1 MYKIRPKFLFVMI
14 SLALFILS
22 FNDVSAQS
30 TKRRREKN
38 DATKTIVEKI
48 DSLQKNLEDST
59 LVNKVD
65 SLIVNQID
73 SSSLLNADSLNR
85 VVLDSLQR
93 HREDSLLRSKSML
106 DFPVFSSAKDS
117 IIEDFSGKE
126 KYIYYYGGV
135 TVTYGDMKIT
145 SDYMAYNID
154 TKTVYASGITDTLGN
169 TKGSPVM
176 TQGSKSYDM
185 ENVYYNF
192 GSRKAKIRNM
202 KTKEEEGFLHGDYLK
217 MMPDQSINVSKGK
230 YTVCD
235 LDHPH
240 YYLRMTAA
248 KVVTKPKQ
256 RTVFGPAYLVVEDV
270 PLPLAVP
277 FGFVPANPKR
287 SSGIL
292 FPTYGEEVSR
302 GFYLKDMGYYFVFGD
317 HFDVALTGDLYSL
330 GSWSVKL
337 NSRYK
342 LRYKFN
348 GSLALSYS
356 NDQTGERGS
365 TDFFKSTNFGVQW
378 SHSQDP
384 KSMPG
389 ASFRASVNFSSPS
402 NNKYNSHDI
411 NNAIQSQASSSIS
424 YSKTWSKMSLSVNA
438 LHSQNSRDSSYSFTL
453 PNITFNVN
461 RFFPFKRKNRIGKEK
476 FYEQLSLSYNTS
488 FQNRINFKASEVS
501 NPDFWNKMQNGMNHR
516 FNIGLPSFTLL
527 KYLNFSPG
535 VNYGMNWYF
544 QDMSKKYNEETD
556 RVEDVKSDMFS
567 TFGVTQDFSASLS
580 MSTRIY
586 GMFNFRRGS
595 LKAIRHMITPSVS
608 FSYKP
613 EMGTPI
619 NGFRTYTYVDKD
631 GNEQSVDYNRFQGG
645 LNSPPSKGQTAGLS
659 FQIGNNLEAKMIDK
673 KDTTGTGTK
682 KVKLLDQLS
691 IRGSYNFLADSMKL
705 STIGISANTTIFKKM
720 GLSGSITLDPY
731 AVDDRGRRY
740 NTYNIVKQGGVNLFR
755 LTNASFS
762 TSYTFSGKGKIDGN
776 DGANAK
782 GAGQPGGPGGYEGR
796 GENGSS
802 SGHSGA
808 EEALYHRVYY
818 HPVTGEFIPGG
829 WLYYLNPSSPWSVTL
844 SYSYSF
850 NRSYQYAND
859 RLNVKN
865 NHMQTLQISGQV
877 KITKDL
883 NINAQSGIDLTK
895 MKITTTQI
903 SATYDLHCF
912 AISFSWVPMGQWK
925 SWNFRINA
933 KASALSDLL
942 QFKKNA
948 SYWDN

>member
-1 MYKIRPKFLFVMI
+1 
-14 SLALFILS
+14 
-22 FNDVSAQS
+22 
-30 TKRRREKN
+30 
-38 DATKTIVEKI
+38 
-48 DSLQKNLEDST
+48 
-59 LVNKVD
+59 
-65 SLIVNQID
+65 
-73 SSSLLNADSLNR
+73 
-85 VVLDSLQR
+85 
-93 HREDSLLRSKSML
+93 
-106 DFPVFSSAKDS
+106 
-117 IIEDFSGKE
+117 
-126 KYIYYYGGV
+126 
-135 TVTYGDMKIT
+135 
-145 SDYMAYNID
+145 
-154 TKTVYASGITDTLGN
+154 
-169 TKGSPVM
+169 
-176 TQGSKSYDM
+176 
-185 ENVYYNF
+185 
-192 GSRKAKIRNM
+192 
-202 KTKEEEGFLHGDYLK
+202 
-217 MMPDQSINVSKGK
+217 
-230 YTVCD
+230 
-235 LDHPH
+235 
-240 YYLRMTAA
+240 
-248 KVVTKPKQ
+248 
-256 RTVFGPAYLVVEDV
+256 
-270 PLPLAVP
+270 
-277 FGFVPANPKR
+277 
-287 SSGIL
+287 
-292 FPTYGEEVSR
+292 
-302 GFYLKDMGYYFVFGD
+302 
-317 HFDVALTGDLYSL
+317 
-330 GSWSVKL
+330 
-337 NSRYK
+337 
-342 LRYKFN
+342 
-348 GSLALSYS
+348 
-356 NDQTGERGS
+356 
-365 TDFFKSTNFGVQW
+365 
-378 SHSQDP
+378 
-384 KSMPG
+384 
-389 ASFRASVNFSSPS
+389 
-402 NNKYNSHDI
+402 
-411 NNAIQSQASSSIS
+411 
-424 YSKTWSKMSLSVNA
+424 
-438 LHSQNSRDSSYSFTL
+438 
-453 PNITFNVN
+453 
-461 RFFPFKRKNRIGKEK
+461 
-476 FYEQLSLSYNTS
+476 
-488 FQNRINFKASEVS
+488 
-501 NPDFWNKMQNGMNHR
+501 
-516 FNIGLPSFTLL
+516 
-527 KYLNFSPG
+527 
-535 VNYGMNWYF
+535 
-544 QDMSKKYNEETD
+544 
-556 RVEDVKSDMFS
+556 MFS

-762 TSYTFSGKGKIDGN
+762 ASYTFSGKGKIDGN

>member
-1 MYKIRPKFLFVMI
+1 MLF
-14 SLALFILS
+14 
-22 FNDVSAQS
+22 
-30 TKRRREKN
+30 
-38 DATKTIVEKI
+38 
-48 DSLQKNLEDST
+48 
-59 LVNKVD
+59 
-65 SLIVNQID
+65 
-73 SSSLLNADSLNR
+73 
-85 VVLDSLQR
+85 
-93 HREDSLLRSKSML
+93 RS
-106 DFPVFSSAKDS
+106 
-117 IIEDFSGKE
+117 
-126 KYIYYYGGV
+126 
-135 TVTYGDMKIT
+135 
-145 SDYMAYNID
+145 
-154 TKTVYASGITDTLGN
+154 
-169 TKGSPVM
+169 
-176 TQGSKSYDM
+176 
-185 ENVYYNF
+185 
-192 GSRKAKIRNM
+192 
-202 KTKEEEGFLHGDYLK
+202 
-217 MMPDQSINVSKGK
+217 
-230 YTVCD
+230 
-235 LDHPH
+235 
-240 YYLRMTAA
+240 
-248 KVVTKPKQ
+248 
-256 RTVFGPAYLVVEDV
+256 AYLVVEDV

-762 TSYTFSGKGKIDGN
+762 TSYTFSEI
-776 DGANAK
+776 
-782 GAGQPGGPGGYEGR
+782 GR
-796 GENGSS
+796 
-802 SGHSGA
+802 
-808 EEALYHRVYY
+808 
-818 HPVTGEFIPGG
+818 
-829 WLYYLNPSSPWSVTL
+829 
-844 SYSYSF
+844 
-850 NRSYQYAND
+850 
-859 RLNVKN
+859 
-865 NHMQTLQISGQV
+865 
-877 KITKDL
+877 
-883 NINAQSGIDLTK
+883 
-895 MKITTTQI
+895 
-903 SATYDLHCF
+903 
-912 AISFSWVPMGQWK
+912 
-925 SWNFRINA
+925 
-933 KASALSDLL
+933 AS
-942 QFKKNA
+942 
-948 SYWDN
+948 